1 MLSSAAMLLPAVSWC
16 NNNDLMAC
24 FCISALTYKNKSI
37 YTSSI
42 HTGSIISCATAD
54 CIQSYANADCSAPLK
69 VRCFICKCCRLSF
82 ISALT
87 TLLLVLKPW
96 QRIAMY
102 AAGTTTAPSYGYGY
116 VMQRRWNTLVTIVYL
131 LQLTTN
137 TTMNQ
142 QTIQQNLQQ
151 LRASTNNL
159 FVVWQTPINI
169 VHNVI
174 SNYLSTIAN

>member
-1 MLSSAAMLLPAVSWC
+1 MIAYSRQASHHRHQRAIITNIERAWYFRHPSAGPCITSSP
-16 NNNDLMAC
+16 
-24 FCISALTYKNKSI
+24 SALQTMSN
-37 YTSSI
+37 SS
-42 HTGSIISCATAD
+42 TES
-54 CIQSYANADCSAPLK
+54 PLK
-69 VRCFICKCCRLSF
+69 VRCFICKCCRLSC

-96 QRIAMY
+96 QRIAMN
-102 AAGTTTAPSYGYGY
+102 AAGTTTAPSYGDGY
-116 VMQRRWNTLVTIVYL
+116 VMQRRWNTLVLVTIVYL

-137 TTMNQ
+137 NTMNQ

-174 SNYLSTIAN
+174 SNYLSAIAN